1 MGVNSATAAAVLPDW
16 DPAFTLTV
24 EGKDITGLVAANLIN
39 LTLTDYGAGE
49 KKSDEVSFAVVDD
62 KLALP
67 AKGVKVA
74 LKLGFGTQR
83 VSKGTFVVDSTASGA
98 SANSPRIV
106 QVTARA
112 YSKSSAK
119 GHSTLQSQKHRSWTD
134 VTLGDLLNTV
144 ATEHGLAPRID
155 DSLAAKK
162 LEHEEQAAES
172 DMNLITRL
180 AVRYGAVSKVT
191 HDSWVVMPREAT
203 KTSKGNDIKMVT
215 VTPSQVSRWSYRNN
229 SDHPDSSKEGGG
241 THVIRY
247 FDVTDGGKIKTLT
260 VGSGEP
266 VVHEEVTM
274 YNLEAAKE
282 IAGGVTTKSKKKLC
296 QMNLEMPLTPEF
308 VSLTAQ
314 CRVKTKG
321 FGSVEDREW
330 HIGKLQISITQ
341 QGAKIIIDLE

>member
-1 MGVNSATAAAVLPDW
+1 MGVNNAPEAALPDQE
-16 DPAFTLTV
+16 PAFTLAV
-24 EGKDITGLVAANLIN
+24 EGKDITTLVAANLVN

-49 KKSDEVSFAVVDD
+49 KKSDEVSFAVVDE

-67 AKGVKVA
+67 AKGVKVS
-74 LKLGFGTQR
+74 LSLGFGNQR

-98 SANSPRIV
+98 SAGAPRIV

-112 YSKSSAK
+112 YSKSSAR
-119 GHSTLQSQKHRSWTD
+119 GHGTLQSQKHRSWTN

-144 ATEHGLAPRID
+144 ANEHGLTPRID
-155 DSLAAKK
+155 DALAAKK
-162 LEHEEQAAES
+162 LEHEDQAAES

-180 AVRYGAVSKVT
+180 AARYGAVSKVT
-191 HDSWVVMPREAT
+191 HDRWVVMPREAT
-203 KTSKGNDIKMVT
+203 KTSRGNDIKMVT
-215 VTPSQVSRWSYRNN
+215 ITPEQVSRWSYRNN

-247 FDVTDGGKIKTLT
+247 HDLTDGGKVKSIT

-282 IAGGVTTKSKKKLC
+282 VAGGVTTKSKKKLC
-296 QMNLEMPLTPEF
+296 QMNLEMPLTPAL

-314 CRVKTKG
+314 CRVTTKG
-321 FGSVEDREW
+321 FGSAEDREW
-330 HIGKLQISITQ
+330 HIGKAQFRYSP
-341 QGAKIIIDLE
+341 QGATLSLDLE

>member
-1 MGVNSATAAAVLPDW
+1 MGVNTTATGLPDW
-16 DPAFTLTV
+16 KPEFTLEV
-24 EGKDITGLVAANLIN
+24 EGKDITALVAANLVN

-67 AKGVKVA
+67 QKGAKVA
-74 LKLGFGTQR
+74 LSLGFGEQR

-112 YSKSSAK
+112 YSKSAAK
-119 GHSTLQSQKHRSWTD
+119 GHSTLQSQKHRNWTN
-134 VTLGDLLNTV
+134 VTLGDLLHTV
-144 ATEHGLAPRID
+144 ATEHGLTARID
-155 DSLAAKK
+155 DTLAAKK
-162 LEHEEQAAES
+162 LDHEDQAGES
-172 DMNLITRL
+172 DMNLVTRL
-180 AVRYGAVSKVT
+180 AARYGAVSKVT
-191 HDSWVVMPREAT
+191 HDTWLVMPREAT
-203 KTSKGNDIKMVT
+203 KTSKGNDIPLVT
-215 VTPSQVSRWSYRNN
+215 ITPSQVSRWSFRNN
-229 SDHPDSSKEGGG
+229 SDHPDSSQKGGG

-247 FDVTDGGKIKTLT
+247 FDLTNGGKVKSIT

-266 VVHEEVTM
+266 VIHEEVTM

-282 IAGGVTTKSKKKLC
+282 ISAGLTTNSKKKLC
-296 QMNLEMPLTPEF
+296 QMNIEMPLTPEL

-314 CRVKTKG
+314 CRVVTKG

-330 HIGKLQISITQ
+330 HISKAQFRISK
-341 QGAKIIIDLE
+341 QGFALSLDLE

>member
-1 MGVNSATAAAVLPDW
+1 MGVTNPPVAGQSDQE
-16 DPAFTLTV
+16 PAFTLAV
-24 EGKDITGLVAANLIN
+24 EGKDITALVAANLVN

-49 KKSDEVSFAVVDD
+49 KKSDEVSFAAVDE

-67 AKGVKVA
+67 AKGVKVS
-74 LKLGFGTQR
+74 LSLGFGTRR

-98 SANSPRIV
+98 SAGAPRIV

-119 GHSTLQSQKHRSWTD
+119 GHGTLQSQKHRSWMN

-144 ATEHGLAPRID
+144 ASEHGLTARID
-155 DSLAAKK
+155 ETLAAKNI
-162 LEHEEQAAES
+162 EHEDQAGES
-172 DMNLITRL
+172 DMNLVTRL
-180 AVRYGAVSKVT
+180 AARYGAVSKVT
-191 HDSWVVMPREAT
+191 HDTWVVMPREAT
-203 KTSKGNDIKMVT
+203 KTSKGNDIRMVII
-215 VTPSQVSRWSYRNN
+215 TPSQVSRWSFRNN
-229 SDHPDSSKEGGG
+229 SDHPDSSKNEGG

-247 FDVTDGGKIKTLT
+247 HDLTDGGKVKSIT
-260 VGSGEP
+260 VGSGDP

-282 IAGGVTTKSKKKLC
+282 IAAGMTVKNKKKLR
-296 QMNLEMPLTPEF
+296 QMNLEMPLMPEL

-314 CRVKTKG
+314 CRITTKG

-330 HIGKLQISITQ
+330 HISKAQFRYGP
-341 QGAKIIIDLE
+341 QGATLSLDLE

>member
-1 MGVNSATAAAVLPDW
+1 M
-16 DPAFTLTV
+16 
-24 EGKDITGLVAANLIN
+24 
-39 LTLTDYGAGE
+39 
-49 KKSDEVSFAVVDD
+49 
-62 KLALP
+62 ALP

-74 LKLGFGTQR
+74 LSLGFGTQR

-112 YSKSSAK
+112 YSKSAAK
-119 GHSTLQSQKHRSWTD
+119 GHGTLQSQKHRSWTN

-155 DSLAAKK
+155 ETLAAKK
-162 LEHEEQAAES
+162 LEHEDQAAES
-172 DMNLITRL
+172 DMNLVTRL
-180 AVRYGAVSKVT
+180 AARYGAVSKVT

-203 KTSKGNDIKMVT
+203 KTSKGNDIKLVAI
-215 VTPSQVSRWSYRNN
+215 TPSQVSRWSFRNN
-229 SDHPDSSKEGGG
+229 SDHPDSSKKGGG

-282 IAGGVTTKSKKKLC
+282 IAGGVTTRSKKKLC
-296 QMNLEMPLTPEF
+296 QMNLEMPLTPAL

-314 CRVKTKG
+314 CRVTTKG
-321 FGSVEDREW
+321 FGSAEDREW
-330 HIGKLQISITQ
+330 HISKAQFHYGP
-341 QGAKIIIDLE
+341 QGATLSLDLE

>member
-1 MGVNSATAAAVLPDW
+1 MGMNSTTAAAVLPDW
-16 DPAFTLTV
+16 EPTFTLTV
-24 EGKDITGLVAANLIN
+24 EGKDITALVAANLVN
-39 LTLTDYGAGE
+39 LLLTDYGAGE

-74 LKLGFGTQR
+74 LSLGFGTQR

-112 YSKSSAK
+112 YSKSAAK
-119 GHSTLQSQKHRSWTD
+119 GHGTLQSQKHRNWTN

-144 ATEHGLAPRID
+144 ASEHGLTPRID
-155 DSLAAKK
+155 ETLAAKK
-162 LEHEEQAAES
+162 LEHEDQAAES
-172 DMNLITRL
+172 DMNLVTRL
-180 AVRYGAVSKVT
+180 AARYGAVSKIT

-215 VTPSQVSRWSYRNN
+215 ITPGQASRWSYRNN
-229 SDHPDSSKEGGG
+229 SDHPDSTQKGGG

-247 FDVTDGGKIKTLT
+247 HDLTDGGKIKTYT

-282 IAGGVTTKSKKKLC
+282 IAGGLATASKKKLC
-296 QMNLEMPLTPEF
+296 QMNIEMPLTPEL

-314 CRVKTKG
+314 CLVTTKG
-321 FGSVEDREW
+321 FGSVEDRQW
-330 HIGKLQISITQ
+330 RISRAQ
-341 QGAKIIIDLE
+341 FRYGPQGAGLSLDLE

>member
-1 MGVNSATAAAVLPDW
+1 MGVNSTAAAAALPDW
-16 DPAFTLTV
+16 EPAFTLTV
-24 EGKDITGLVAANLIN
+24 EGNDITALVAANLVN

-74 LKLGFGTQR
+74 LSVGFGTQR

-98 SANSPRIV
+98 SANLPRIV

-112 YSKSSAK
+112 YSKSAAK
-119 GHSTLQSQKHRSWTD
+119 GHSTLQSQKHRSWTN

-162 LEHEEQAAES
+162 LEHEDQAAES

-180 AVRYGAVSKVT
+180 AARYGAVSKVT

-203 KTSKGNDIKMVT
+203 KTSRGNDIKMVT
-215 VTPSQVSRWSYRNN
+215 IIPSQVSRWSYRNN
-229 SDHPDSSKEGGG
+229 SDHPDSSKAGGG

-247 FDVTDGGKIKTLT
+247 FDVTDGGKVKSIT

-296 QMNLEMPLTPEF
+296 QMNLEMPLTPEL

-314 CRVKTKG
+314 CRVTTKG
-321 FGSVEDREW
+321 FGSAEDREW
-330 HIGKLQISITQ
+330 HISRAQFRYGP
-341 QGAKIIIDLE
+341 QGATLSLDLE

>member
-1 MGVNSATAAAVLPDW
+1 MGVENAVSSAYPDW
-16 DPAFTLTV
+16 APAFTLTV
-24 EGKDITGLVAANLIN
+24 EGNDITDLVAANLVN

-49 KKSDEVSFAVVDD
+49 KKSDEVSFAVVDE
-62 KLALP
+62 KLTLP

-74 LKLGFGTQR
+74 LSLGFGTQR

-98 SANSPRIV
+98 SGNSLRIV

-119 GHSTLQSQKHRSWTD
+119 GHGTLQSQKHRSWTN

-144 ATEHGLAPRID
+144 ATEHGLTPRID
-155 DSLAAKK
+155 ETLAAKK
-162 LEHEEQAAES
+162 LEHEDQAAES
-172 DMNLITRL
+172 DMNLVTRL
-180 AVRYGAVSKVT
+180 AARYGAVSKVT
-191 HDSWVVMPREAT
+191 HDSWVVIPREAT

-215 VTPSQVSRWSYRNN
+215 ITPVQVSRWSYRNN
-229 SDHPDSSKEGGG
+229 SDHPDSSKKGGG

-247 FDVTDGGKIKTLT
+247 IDVTDGGKVKTLT

-296 QMNLEMPLTPEF
+296 QMNLEMPLTPEL

-314 CRVKTKG
+314 CRVTTKG

-330 HIGKLQISITQ
+330 HISKALFRYGP
-341 QGAKIIIDLE
+341 QGATLSLDLE

>member
-1 MGVNSATAAAVLPDW
+1 MGVNNTTATAVPSDW
-16 DPAFTLTV
+16 QPAFTLTV
-24 EGKDITGLVAANLIN
+24 EGNDITGLVAANLVN
-39 LTLTDYGAGE
+39 LTLTDYGAGN
-49 KKSDEVSFAVVDD
+49 KKSDEMSFAVVDE

-74 LKLGFGTQR
+74 LSLGFGAQR

-119 GHSTLQSQKHRSWTD
+119 GHSTLQSQKHRNWTN

-144 ATEHGLAPRID
+144 ASEHGLTPRID
-155 DSLAAKK
+155 EALAAKK
-162 LEHEEQAAES
+162 LEHEDQVAES
-172 DMNLITRL
+172 DMNLVTRL
-180 AVRYGAVSKVT
+180 AARYGAVSKVT
-191 HDSWVVMPREAT
+191 HDIWLVMPREAT
-203 KTSKGNDIKMVT
+203 KTSKGNDITMVT
-215 VTPSQVSRWSYRNN
+215 ITPAQVSRWSYRNN
-229 SDHPDSSKEGGG
+229 SDHPDSSEKGGG

-247 FDVTDGGKIKTLT
+247 HDLTDGGKVKSIT

-274 YNLEAAKE
+274 YNLEAAQE
-282 IAGGVTTKSKKKLC
+282 IAGGLTTRNKKKLC
-296 QMNLEMPLTPEF
+296 QMNLEMPLTPAL

-314 CRVKTKG
+314 CRVITKG

-330 HIGKLQISITQ
+330 HISKAQFRVSP
-341 QGAKIIIDLE
+341 QGATLSLDME